1 MTIEMLR
8 QRLLALREEAK
19 AIHQTAATEARP
31 PSPEELDRCDQALA
45 QHKVVERQLAS
56 QEAVEDMDRVAEQSR
71 GRAVTA
77 SAARPIA
84 DGVTTAA
91 AGGSGLT
98 HNGQME
104 RQTGFR
110 DFGDFAMAVRGACM
124 PGGFADPRLKISGAA
139 STTYVNEGT
148 GADGGFMVPTTFSSE
163 VERHTHV
170 GEDLLARCNPTPIEG
185 NSMEFPA
192 DETTPWGT
200 DGVQAYWIGEA
211 GAYTERKV
219 ALQMRTLSLHK
230 LGVLV
235 PVSDEMLE
243 DTPALAAYI
252 TPIAGEKIAWKVNDA
267 LVNGNGAGKPM
278 GIFNASCLVSQAK
291 TTSQA
296 ADTITADNVTKMY
309 GRMVPDSVSNAIWLI
324 SPDSY
329 NQLPQ
334 MIIGDQPVWTPPGAG
349 LQGAPGGTLLG
360 RPVFISMT
368 CQTLG
373 DKGDIFFA
381 AFNRYKAIVKR
392 GGVQQAISMHLYFD
406 YGLQAF
412 RFTFRVNGQPW
423 LKTAIS
429 AAYGLSTLSP
439 FVTLDARA

>member
-1 MTIEMLR
+1 
-8 QRLLALREEAK
+8 
-19 AIHQTAATEARP
+19 
-31 PSPEELDRCDQALA
+31 
-45 QHKVVERQLAS
+45 
-56 QEAVEDMDRVAEQSR
+56 
-71 GRAVTA
+71 
-77 SAARPIA
+77 
-84 DGVTTAA
+84 
-91 AGGSGLT
+91 
-98 HNGQME
+98 
-104 RQTGFR
+104 
-110 DFGDFAMAVRGACM
+110 
-124 PGGFADPRLKISGAA
+124 
-139 STTYVNEGT
+139 
-148 GADGGFMVPTTFSSE
+148 
-163 VERHTHV
+163 
-170 GEDLLARCNPTPIEG
+170 
-185 NSMEFPA
+185 
-192 DETTPWGT
+192 
-200 DGVQAYWIGEA
+200 
-211 GAYTERKV
+211 
-219 ALQMRTLSLHK
+219 
-230 LGVLV
+230 
-235 PVSDEMLE
+235 
-243 DTPALAAYI
+243 
-252 TPIAGEKIAWKVNDA
+252 
-267 LVNGNGAGKPM
+267 M

-334 MIIGDQPVWTPPGAG
+334 MIIGDQPVWIPPGAG